1 VGAQFNALLRVEPET
16 GRVSGAGFGPATS
29 VNEPVHVP
37 SGKPGHDG
45 WLVLVVDREHDAL
58 HSSSE
63 LLVLDAT
70 NIGAPP
76 LARVQLPVALHPQ
89 IHGCWVSA
97 SELAKSKLKG

>member
-1 VGAQFNALLRVEPET
+1 
-16 GRVSGAGFGPATS
+16 

-45 WLVLVVDREHDAL
+45 WLVLVVDREIAPQQYT
-58 HSSSE
+58 SE

-70 NIGAPP
+70 DIGAPP
-76 LARVQLPVALHPQ
+76 VARVPLPVALHPQ

-97 SELAKSKLKG
+97 EQLSASKLKG